1 MGVSNIANLAGSS
14 FAAGSSGKIPQDVH
28 VVDASGT
35 PVSFGGSGGTSS
47 TDEATFTP
55 TTSTGT
61 PVMGAVDET
70 APDAAAEGSLAI
82 VRSTLNR
89 ALHVNLRDASGNE
102 VSVGGGTQYT
112 EGNTDA
118 SITGTA
124 LLFEGAGDTLVAA
137 PGTAANGLDVDV
149 TRVSGTVTVDGSGV
163 TQPVSGTVTANLA
176 AGANAIG
183 TVGVTSVVPGTSATS
198 LGKAE
203 DAAHS
208 SGDTGVMALA
218 VRSDAGG
225 AIAGADGDYT
235 PLQVDSS
242 GSLRVTGGGG
252 GTEYTEGDTDASFT
266 GGVVMMEGAA
276 NTAVPLQGTAAD
288 GLLVN
293 LGANNDVTVTGT
305 VTVGAHAVT
314 NAGTFVVQEN
324 GTALTRLTTL
334 AGAVYAEDIAA
345 QAADPG
351 VAVLA
356 VRRDADTSLVGTDN
370 DYAQLQVDANGRL
383 KVEAFSGETLPVS
396 GTVTANAGTGTM
408 AVSNAGT
415 FAVQAAPTS
424 AAAWGVYV
432 EDAAETAGGNL
443 MMAGSVRRD
452 TAASSAGTTGDN
464 ATINTDSVG
473 ALWTRD
479 TATLVDDAA
488 FTPAT
493 SRVVPVGLQA
503 DETATDSVDE
513 GDIGAPRMTLD
524 RKQIVTVQ
532 PHTTGGLSTF
542 MASGSDGSSILVA
555 TARVIKASAGQLY
568 GYYAYNPEAA
578 VTFVHFYNVAA
589 ASVTVGTTNPMFTLA
604 VPAGAAANLMFPCG
618 VTFSNAGWSCAATTT
633 AGGNTAPATGVS
645 LVAWYM

>member
-1 MGVSNIANLAGSS
+1 MGQSNIANLAGSS
-14 FAAGSSGKIPQDVH
+14 FTAGTSGKIPQDVH
-28 VVDASGT
+28 VVDANGT

-82 VRSTLNR
+82 VRATLSR

-118 SITGTA
+118 TITGTA

-149 TRVSGTVTVDGSGV
+149 TRVSGVVTVDGSGV

-176 AGANAIG
+176 AGTNNIG
-183 TVGVTSVVPGTSATS
+183 DVDVLSVVPGTGATN

-203 DAAHS
+203 DAAHT

-235 PLQVDSS
+235 PLQVDAS

-252 GTEYTEGDTDASFT
+252 GTEYTEGDTDVSFT
-266 GGVVMMEGAA
+266 GGMMLMEGAA
-276 NTAVPLQGTAAD
+276 NTAVPLQGTSTD

-293 LGANNDVTVTGT
+293 LGANNDVTITGT
-305 VTVGAHAVT
+305 VTVGSHAVTNVGTFAVQETGAALTALQLLDNLVLVEDAAHASADPGVQTLTVRTDTAAARGGTDGDYQPLITDGSGRLHVNVGNTVTVGSHAVT

-324 GTALTRLTTL
+324 GAALTALQ
-334 AGAVYAEDIAA
+334 VI
-345 QAADPG
+345 
-351 VAVLA
+351 
-356 VRRDADTSLVGTDN
+356 DN
-370 DYAQLQVDANGRL
+370 PIV
-383 KVEAFSGETLPVS
+383 
-396 GTVTANAGTGTM
+396 
-408 AVSNAGT
+408 
-415 FAVQAAPTS
+415 
-424 AAAWGVYV
+424 
-432 EDAAETAGGNL
+432 
-443 MMAGSVRRD
+443 
-452 TAASSAGTTGDN
+452 
-464 ATINTDSVG
+464 
-473 ALWTRD
+473 
-479 TATLVDDAA
+479 VDDAA

-493 SRVVPVGLQA
+493 TSVSMAGFQA

-513 GDIGAPRMTLD
+513 GDAGAARMTLD
-524 RKQIVTVQ
+524 RKQIVTPQ
-532 PHTTGGLSTF
+532 PHTAGGLSTF
-542 MASGSDGSSILVA
+542 RSLDLDESEEEVKA
-555 TARVIKASAGQLY
+555 TAGCVY
-568 GYYAYNPEAA
+568 GVWFTNTA
-578 VTFVHFYNVAA
+578 TSTRWLKFYNATA
-589 ASVTVGTTNPMFTLA
+589 ASVVVGTTTPVITMALPGNTTDDIS
-604 VPAGAAANLMFPCG
+604 G
-618 VTFSNAGWSCAATTT
+618 VFSSTHGIEFSTAICVAATTGVADADT
-633 AGGNTAPATGVS
+633 GAPAANDV
-645 LVAWYM
+645 VINVFYK